1 MAQAEDEMTLTD
13 ITEFLT
19 NEDSDLEKRIS
30 MTHLA
35 FESFK
40 QEMAVLKKDA
50 PKKSFDKVL

>member
-40 QEMAVLKKDA
+40 QEMAVLRKDA
-50 PKKSFDKVL
+50 PKK

>member
-1 MAQAEDEMTLTD
+1 MTLND

-30 MTHLA
+30 MTFLA

-40 QEMAVLKKDA
+40 QEMAVARKEA
-50 PKKSFDKVL
+50 PKK